1 MSTVL
6 RNIFYNLFLWLLF
19 FHPHTAGARSISVKP
34 LHFTKTLSLA
44 IQQANPQDTIWVQQG
59 TYKEGNILIN
69 KPLTIIGINYPVI
82 DGDSKVENI
91 SVKSSYVSVSG
102 LKIIN
107 SGYSNMEDYAGIRIY
122 GNSFVRIQNNIFENN
137 FFGIYLTNA
146 SYCFISN
153 NTLTGPEREQNNV
166 GNGIHLWKS
175 THNIIVGNVI
185 RKHRDGIY
193 FEFVKHGLIAHNLS
207 EQNLRYGLHFM
218 FSDSDT
224 YYGNT
229 FINNGAGVAVMYSRN
244 VLMLKNYF
252 IRNWG
257 SSAYG
262 LLLKD
267 IRDSK
272 VFGNTYEKNSIG
284 IYMDGCSRT
293 LFSKNNFTN
302 NGYAL
307 KMQASCDENDFRFNN
322 FKLNTF
328 DYVTNG
334 FTVLNRLQYNYWDR
348 YNGFDLNK
356 DGVGDQP
363 FRPMNMLSGI
373 IEKYPASVILIKSL
387 MAELLD
393 ILEKIIPFLTP
404 ENLRDETPL
413 IKPVA

>member
-1 MSTVL
+1 MNNDL
-6 RNIFYNLFLWLLF
+6 RISCHFLF
-19 FHPHTAGARSISVKP
+19 FGLLLLLTQTLQAGSIKVKPSSKQNALSAAIEHARSG
-34 LHFTKTLSLA
+34 
-44 IQQANPQDTIWVQQG
+44 DTIIVLPG
-59 TYKEGNILIN
+59 LYREGNIIIN
-69 KPLTIIGINYPVI
+69 KPLTLIGINYPVI
-82 DGDSKVENI
+82 DGETKVENI
-91 SVKSSYVSVSG
+91 SVKSNHVSLSG
-102 LKIIN
+102 FKIIN
-107 SGYSNMEDYAGIRIY
+107 SGYSNMEDFAGIRIY
-122 GNSFVRIQNNIFENN
+122 GDSFVLISNNILENT

-146 SYCFISN
+146 SYCNIYHN
-153 NTLTGPEREQNNV
+153 KITGPDREQNNV

-175 THNIIVGNVI
+175 THNKIIGNTI
-185 RKHRDGIY
+185 KKHRDGIY
-193 FEFVKHGLIAHNLS
+193 FEFVKHGMIANNLS

-218 FSDSDT
+218 FSDSDD

-244 VLMLKNYF
+244 VQMLKNKF
-252 IRNWG
+252 VRNWG

-272 VFGNTYEKNSIG
+272 VYGNSFEKNSIG

-293 LFSKNNFTN
+293 VFFKNDFIN

-307 KMQASCDENDFRFNN
+307 KMQASCDDNGFRFNN

-334 FTVLNRLQYNYWDR
+334 FTVLNQLQYNYWDK
-348 YNGFDLNK
+348 YNGFDLHN

-373 IEKYPASVILIKSL
+373 IEEYPATVILIKSM

-393 ILEKIIPFLTP
+393 ILEKIIPSLTP
-404 ENLRDETPL
+404 ENLMDESPL